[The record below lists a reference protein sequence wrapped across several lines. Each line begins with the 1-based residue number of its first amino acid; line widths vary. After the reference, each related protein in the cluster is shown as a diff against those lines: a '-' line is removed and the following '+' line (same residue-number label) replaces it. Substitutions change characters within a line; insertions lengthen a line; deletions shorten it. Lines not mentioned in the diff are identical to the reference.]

1 MPQFQEHGMKE
12 LWMQAGPSHAIRYIP
27 LHLLHARMGNEL
39 CKVLP
44 ALYTLTGCDWTS
56 KVGTKKSALEADAET
71 LLQGFGKY
79 PAIVEAEAKQ
89 AEKFLVNVLKRNS
102 SSDTFTMLRKE
113 IYPASPT
120 RTHSDL
126 PPTSYG
132 LKPHLQRAN
141 FNTYL
146 ITNKSAHTRTPYDEH
161 ISGGL
166 WIRAD
171 WRITHTNKVLEGPG
185 VEVECNLQMQEM
197 CTSYMCMYICKC
209 TMCCV
214 LRM

>member
-1 MPQFQEHGMKE
+1 MPNLNTTFQEADFAIPLHALYLFNSGYEKVLVVSNDTDIDVMLLYFMPQFQEHGMKE

-171 WRITHTNKVLEGPG
+171 
-185 VEVECNLQMQEM
+185 
-197 CTSYMCMYICKC
+197 
-209 TMCCV
+209 
-214 LRM
+214 